1 MIFNSKIQE
10 NFFIEV
16 LPFLTLGLNFAAL
29 VMLIVLFFYR
39 NKVEA
44 RSSSLFLENITR
56 QEMFNKL
63 RKATTINEGKFI
75 FYFIW
80 GANIDCEIS
89 ALQPDERNK
98 SNLTEDYTEDLDV
111 M

>member
-1 MIFNSKIQE
+1 
-10 NFFIEV
+10 
-16 LPFLTLGLNFAAL
+16 
-29 VMLIVLFFYR
+29 MLIVLFFYR

-75 FYFIW
+75 FSFIW

-89 ALQPDERNK
+89 ALKPQEDANK
-98 SNLTEDYTEDLDV
+98 SGLTEDYTEDLDV